1 MYENSSNQGRGAG
14 GARTDRSMT
23 IVQHSK
29 NAQDLTSIIKP
40 EYLDNIDENQIINA
54 LPTEVKTKMIA
65 HTMACT
71 SMAFNPLGDI
81 LATGSADKTVKLW
94 SLKKQKVTEIA
105 QLKSKQAIC
114 TLAFSLDNEHL
125 CAA

>member
-1 MYENSSNQGRGAG
+1 MVEIMNEANNMYENQSRSGGGGGMISN
-14 GARTDRSMT
+14 RTERSMT
-23 IVQHSK
+23 IAHAK
-29 NAQDLTSIIKP
+29 NSNQDLTSIIKP
-40 EYLDNIDENQIINA
+40 EYLDNIDENQVINA

-71 SMAFNPLGDI
+71 SMAFNPLGDV

-105 QLKSKQAIC
+105 
-114 TLAFSLDNEHL
+114 
-125 CAA
+125 